1 MLIVWRYLAVEK
13 LRIFIGFPHF
23 LQALVEHFLHALAL
37 FWSLAPGTCC
47 RRSLEHDQPAGIVI
61 VKAGEN
67 IGMDKLKFE
76 HITAF

>member
-1 MLIVWRYLAVEK
+1 MLIFWSYLAVEK
-13 LRIFIGFPHF
+13 LRIFIGFSHF

-37 FWSLAPGTCC
+37 FWSLAPGCYGWW
-47 RRSLEHDQPAGIVI
+47 SLEHDQPAGIVI

-67 IGMDKLKFE
+67 IGMGKLKFE